1 MPIRQVTIDKNKDLI
16 PERYM
21 HMKSIAVDGW
31 YDGERT
37 NTLFTGSPNWS
48 GEARSSDEV
57 WVTVRET
64 KRVVRDYIRFTD
76 QMFNGPP
83 RTAASR

>member
-1 MPIRQVTIDKNKDLI
+1 M
-16 PERYM
+16 
-21 HMKSIAVDGW
+21 
-31 YDGERT
+31 
-37 NTLFTGSPNWS
+37 FTGSPNWS

-76 QMFNGPP
+76 QMFYGPAAHRRIRMMQRP
-83 RTAASR
+83 GTLRTAGPTAWYELS